1 MKITLANEDKKI
13 DTAIVTSGLF
23 QDGAS
28 SITTFFS
35 SSTQYTNTG
44 DYSIDV
50 YRYDPSGN
58 ASASVQFGVA
68 YGHEGGSGSLGTKGA
83 TGDRTTAAM
92 NRARIREQMEPGGW
106 ELHLSGSNAGLGGT
120 KIKLIDDSADFPAGT
135 NAARNFSPEYNI
147 VSGTIAGGTVTAASA
162 EPTNSGSYGTFYPS
176 LGVML
181 FNAERLAG
189 GPLSIAHVTSSNNDA
204 RNNRKFFNAIVQGAY
219 FQAKRREEISS
230 RHIFIRTKADNFN
243 STTNETFFTES
254 KAGIKQVIS
263 GFSWSL

>member
-1 MKITLANEDKKI
+1 MKKLVVSEI
-13 DTAIVTSGLF
+13 D
-23 QDGAS
+23 
-28 SITTFFS
+28 
-35 SSTQYTNTG
+35 
-44 DYSIDV
+44 
-50 YRYDPSGN
+50 
-58 ASASVQFGVA
+58 
-68 YGHEGGSGSLGTKGA
+68 
-83 TGDRTTAAM
+83 
-92 NRARIREQMEPGGW
+92 
-106 ELHLSGSNAGLGGT
+106 
-120 KIKLIDDSADFPAGT
+120 
-135 NAARNFSPEYNI
+135 I

-230 RHIFIRTKADNFN
+230 RHIFIRAKADDFN

-263 GFSWSL
+263 ALSWCIDKCPCADGTYFAKKFSDFILSHPLPSNPHI

>member
-28 SITTFFS
+28 NITTFFS

-83 TGDRTTAAM
+83 TGDRTTAAIYGQFNQLINPPQTTRFTFGPKSDIKHFYVLAF
-92 NRARIREQMEPGGW
+92 NRARMRDEIEPGGW
-106 ELHLSGSNAGLGGT
+106 ELHLGT
-120 KIKLIDDSADFPAGT
+120 GTSKIKLIDDSADFPAGT

-147 VSGTIAGGTVTAASA
+147 
-162 EPTNSGSYGTFYPS
+162 
-176 LGVML
+176 
-181 FNAERLAG
+181 
-189 GPLSIAHVTSSNNDA
+189 
-204 RNNRKFFNAIVQGAY
+204 
-219 FQAKRREEISS
+219 
-230 RHIFIRTKADNFN
+230 
-243 STTNETFFTES
+243 ES
-254 KAGIKQVIS
+254 
-263 GFSWSL
+263 